1 MGTTADAD
9 QQCEA
14 IARCLDHAVSKKGN
28 VIVPSITGRVYL
40 HSTRMKENQSSNLRG
55 VISGGLDQVRVPS
68 LRPIV
73 AERDSDHDQ
82 RADCDYHRADQRQ
95 RFQHADND
103 RPDAVSSLHMREAP
117 ACHTHRPSPFGPQ
130 QRRSDSRT
138 RSVPDCGQF
147 ACSLD
152 QGEGTLALLNSST
165 SSAFSQALADLSV
178 AQHGVLGAKVARWLF
193 PVERGIEHRT
203 DVRRKLQQRPL
214 QPFCDLDE
222 LVVLG
227 AFVVNVAMACGL

>member
-55 VISGGLDQVRVPS
+55 VIPVASIRVPS

-82 RADCDYHRADQRQ
+82 RADCDSTGQING
-95 RFQHADND
+95 ND
-103 RPDAVSSLHMREAP
+103 SSTPTTTA
-117 ACHTHRPSPFGPQ
+117 
-130 QRRSDSRT
+130 RT
-138 RSVPDCGQF
+138 R
-147 ACSLD
+147 
-152 QGEGTLALLNSST
+152 
-165 SSAFSQALADLSV
+165 
-178 AQHGVLGAKVARWLF
+178 
-193 PVERGIEHRT
+193 
-203 DVRRKLQQRPL
+203 
-214 QPFCDLDE
+214 
-222 LVVLG
+222 
-227 AFVVNVAMACGL
+227 

>member
-73 AERDSDHDQ
+73 AERIPIMISEPIATTTGQ
-82 RADCDYHRADQRQ
+82 INGNSSSTPTTTARTRRVLFICAKRQ
-95 RFQHADND
+95 PATPIGHLRLA
-103 RPDAVSSLHMREAP
+103 PSSGGLTLEREA
-117 ACHTHRPSPFGPQ
+117 SPIVAN
-130 QRRSDSRT
+130 SR
-138 RSVPDCGQF
+138 VP
-147 ACSLD
+147 
-152 QGEGTLALLNSST
+152 
-165 SSAFSQALADLSV
+165 
-178 AQHGVLGAKVARWLF
+178 
-193 PVERGIEHRT
+193 
-203 DVRRKLQQRPL
+203 
-214 QPFCDLDE
+214 
-222 LVVLG
+222 
-227 AFVVNVAMACGL
+227 

>member
-9 QQCEA
+9 QQFEA

-82 RADCDYHRADQRQ
+82 RADCDSTGQING
-95 RFQHADND
+95 ND
-103 RPDAVSSLHMREAP
+103 SSTPTTTA
-117 ACHTHRPSPFGPQ
+117 
-130 QRRSDSRT
+130 RT
-138 RSVPDCGQF
+138 R
-147 ACSLD
+147 
-152 QGEGTLALLNSST
+152 
-165 SSAFSQALADLSV
+165 
-178 AQHGVLGAKVARWLF
+178 
-193 PVERGIEHRT
+193 
-203 DVRRKLQQRPL
+203 
-214 QPFCDLDE
+214 
-222 LVVLG
+222 
-227 AFVVNVAMACGL
+227 